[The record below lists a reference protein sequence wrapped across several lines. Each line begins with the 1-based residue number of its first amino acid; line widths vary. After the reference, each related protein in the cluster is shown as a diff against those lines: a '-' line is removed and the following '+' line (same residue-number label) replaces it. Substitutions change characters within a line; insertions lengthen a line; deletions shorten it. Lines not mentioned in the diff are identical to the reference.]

1 MRFAPVSAGQILY
14 LPLYQPCTG
23 DRGRTGPDRT
33 STGERPGV
41 GVVRSGGSGRS
52 IGARQTAEGAFMAST
67 VRRSEP
73 AGITLN
79 DLEDF
84 VRDAIRAGVRG
95 NEVITA
101 EVHGEELTKIEV
113 EIR

>member
-1 MRFAPVSAGQILY
+1 
-14 LPLYQPCTG
+14 
-23 DRGRTGPDRT
+23 
-33 STGERPGV
+33 
-41 GVVRSGGSGRS
+41 
-52 IGARQTAEGAFMAST
+52 MAST